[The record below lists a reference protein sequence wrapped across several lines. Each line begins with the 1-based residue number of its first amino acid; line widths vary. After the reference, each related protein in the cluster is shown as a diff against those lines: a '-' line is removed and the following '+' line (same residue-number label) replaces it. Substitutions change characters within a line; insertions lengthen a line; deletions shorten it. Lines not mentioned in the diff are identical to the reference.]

1 MQHCSYLG
9 YPLDTMLTSFVIY
22 VFFLTKLMWIKK
34 NSLQPSKLII
44 LSECKISVDNIHIAS
59 LFFWNIMHGKSFM
72 DLKSIL
78 FRIQSSLN
86 LNC

>member
-44 LSECKISVDNIHIAS
+44 LSECKISVDNIHIFCF
-59 LFFWNIMHGKSFM
+59 LVFWNIMHEKFFM

-78 FRIQSSLN
+78 F
-86 LNC
+86 